1 MGVAQGGGA
10 GPARLRHLAPQQARV
25 SDALCP
31 LAAPDAQQRPA
42 SRGTVLALFRRA
54 GADGAAISGVL
65 LEAASDGGRRSQLA
79 DLSLRHSRALAPAV
93 HRGARALVG
102 SADAEFGSAAH
113 DHRYA
118 AGLRLIP
125 GRAR

>member
-10 GPARLRHLAPQQARV
+10 GPAQLRHLAPQQARL

-42 SRGTVLALFRRA
+42 LRCTVLALFHRA
-54 GADGAAISGVL
+54 RADGAAISGVL
-65 LEAASDGGRRSQLA
+65 LEAASDWGCRSQLA

-93 HRGARALVG
+93 HRRARAVFG
-102 SADAEFGSAAH
+102 SADVELGSAGH
-113 DHRYA
+113 DLRSA
-118 AGLRLIP
+118 AGFRLIP
-125 GRAR
+125 GRAQ